1 VVARW
6 LHGGLNV
13 HAGSSFSNLQWYATL
28 SDTWAMRKRVK
39 VPNVG
44 VSSKVQAYAVLY
56 RINHG
61 FEQILAQLQQF
72 DNKRTRR
79 RLSKRLQ
86 LIVEET
92 RAEVNF
98 ELVELLQ
105 ERELSDWTRLG
116 AARQRVDT
124 RTKRHKN

>member
-1 VVARW
+1 
-6 LHGGLNV
+6 
-13 HAGSSFSNLQWYATL
+13 
-28 SDTWAMRKRVK
+28 MPKRVN
-39 VPNVG
+39 VSNVG
-44 VSSKVQAYAVLY
+44 VTSKIQAYAVLY
-56 RINHG
+56 HINDG

-72 DNKRTRR
+72 DNKRKRR

-124 RTKRHKN
+124 RTKRPKD